1 MSLLAV
7 RIKANQTF
15 SKSVFIK
22 KSAQCEPNA
31 ELFGDIFNKLSPT
44 TAICMSKVSHNEE
57 YRINVHFLTLAY

>member
-1 MSLLAV
+1 MSYCMSLPAM

-22 KSAQCEPNA
+22 KPARCGPNA

-44 TAICMSKVSHNEE
+44 IAIYMSKVSHNE
-57 YRINVHFLTLAY
+57 